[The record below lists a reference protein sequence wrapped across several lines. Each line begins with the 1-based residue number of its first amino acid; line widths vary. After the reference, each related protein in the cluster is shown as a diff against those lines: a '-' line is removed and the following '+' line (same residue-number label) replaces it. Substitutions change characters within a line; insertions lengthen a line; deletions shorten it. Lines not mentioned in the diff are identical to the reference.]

1 MKHINRNKTSLD
13 DLFEYK
19 KVQKLSDEDICKKAK
34 ELLNM
39 GKTFVNF
46 GTKYKQI
53 AFAYVYVY
61 FCRKV
66 TDDIYKEYAEDVAIK
81 FAGSKE
87 DNNFLRRKQKIR
99 RGLIVMY
106 ENDVVPEDALIF
118 IKRHTLK
125 NLYNGNLADE
135 QNALSSKK
143 KPQQANMSHSS
154 DPLKRIME
162 KEKVTSDDFII
173 IRYKNKTSYLTK
185 KNDIKEI
192 AKSYDFSPL
201 GQYDD

>member
-1 MKHINRNKTSLD
+1 MKNINSNKTSLD

-34 ELLNM
+34 ELLNK

-61 FCRKV
+61 FCRIV
-66 TDDIYKEYAEDVAIK
+66 TDDNYKEYAEDVAIK
-81 FAGSKE
+81 FAGSKS

-118 IKRHTLK
+118 IKKHTLK

-135 QNALSSKK
+135 QNVSLSKK
-143 KPQQANMSHSS
+143 KPQQANMSRSS

>member
-1 MKHINRNKTSLD
+1 MKNINSNKASLD

-19 KVQKLSDEDICKKAK
+19 KVQNLSDEDIYKKAK

-66 TDDIYKEYAEDVAIK
+66 TDDTYKEYAEDVAIK
-81 FAGSKE
+81 FAGSKS

-106 ENDVVPEDALIF
+106 ENDVVPKKALSF
-118 IKRHTLK
+118 IKKHTLK
-125 NLYNGNLADE
+125 NLYNGNLVDE
-135 QNALSSKK
+135 KNAFSSKK
-143 KPQQANMSHSS
+143 KPHQAITSRSS

-201 GQYDD
+201 GEYDD

>member
-106 ENDVVPEDALIF
+106 ESKVALKDALVF
-118 IKRHTLK
+118 IKKHTLK

-135 QNALSSKK
+135 ENTSSSKK
-143 KPQQANMSHSS
+143 NHQKTSASKPS

-162 KEKVTSDDFII
+162 KEKVTSKDFVIV
-173 IRYKNKTSYLTK
+173 RYKNKTSYLTK

>member
-1 MKHINRNKTSLD
+1 MKNINSNKTSLD

-34 ELLNM
+34 ELLNI

-87 DNNFLRRKQKIR
+87 DNNFLRKKQKLR

-106 ENDVVPEDALIF
+106 ESKVALKDALVF
-118 IKRHTLK
+118 IKKHTLK

-135 QNALSSKK
+135 ENTSSSKK
-143 KPQQANMSHSS
+143 NHQKTSASKPS

-162 KEKVTSDDFII
+162 KEKVTSKDFVIV
-173 IRYKNKTSYLTK
+173 RYKNKTSYLTR

-192 AKSYDFSPL
+192 TKSYDFSPL
-201 GQYDD
+201 GQ

>member
-1 MKHINRNKTSLD
+1 MKNINSNKTSLD

-34 ELLNM
+34 ELLNK

-53 AFAYVYVY
+53 AFAYVYAY
-61 FCRKV
+61 FNRKA
-66 TDDIYKEYAEDVAIK
+66 TDETYKKDAEGVAIK
-81 FAGSKE
+81 FAGSEE
-87 DNNFLRRKQKIR
+87 DNNFLRKKQKLR

-106 ENDVVPEDALIF
+106 ESKVALKDALVF
-118 IKRHTLK
+118 IKKHTLK

-135 QNALSSKK
+135 ENTSSSKK
-143 KPQQANMSHSS
+143 NHQKTSASKPS

-162 KEKVTSDDFII
+162 KEKVTSKDFVIV
-173 IRYKNKTSYLTK
+173 RYKNKTSYLTR

-192 AKSYDFSPL
+192 TKSYDFSPL
-201 GQYDD
+201 GQ

>member
-61 FCRKV
+61 FCRIV
-66 TDDIYKEYAEDVAIK
+66 TDDNYKEYAEDVAIK

-106 ENDVVPEDALIF
+106 ENDVAPEDAHIF

-143 KPQQANMSHSS
+143 KPQQVNMSHSS

-173 IRYKNKTSYLTK
+173 IRYKNKTSYLTR

>member
-1 MKHINRNKTSLD
+1 MKNINRNKTSLD

-66 TDDIYKEYAEDVAIK
+66 TDDNYKEYAEDVAIK

-106 ENDVVPEDALIF
+106 ESKVALKDALVF
-118 IKRHTLK
+118 IKKHTLK

-135 QNALSSKK
+135 ENTSSSKK
-143 KPQQANMSHSS
+143 NHQKTSASKPS

-162 KEKVTSDDFII
+162 KEKVTSKDFVIV
-173 IRYKNKTSYLTK
+173 RYKNKTSYLTK